1 MNSKK
6 YLIAIL
12 FVVSALFQAACSG
25 NKDAATMAVNAAQ
38 ESFNAVKGEATQYV
52 PDQAKSVE
60 DALKSAQDNLDKG
73 DYGAALNSA
82 KAIPDSVKELTTAIA
97 AKKTELTTS
106 FQGMSGGLPKM
117 LDAVKK
123 RLDIL
128 SASKKLPANLDKA
141 KLEGAKSGYETAA
154 KAWADA
160 QSAFSGGNVAEA
172 VAKATIVKDNAVE
185 VMSTLGM
192 KVPAAAAPKS

>member
-6 YLIAIL
+6 YMIAIL

-25 NKDAATMAVNAAQ
+25 NKAAATMAVNAAQ
-38 ESFNAVKGEATQYV
+38 ESFNAVKGEAAQYV
-52 PDQAKSVE
+52 PDQAKGVE
-60 DALKSAQDNLDKG
+60 DALKGAKDNLDKG
-73 DYGAALNSA
+73 EYDTALNSA
-82 KAIPDSVKELTTAIA
+82 KAIPDSVKGLTAAIA

-106 FQGMSGGLPKM
+106 FQEMSGGLPKM

-128 SASKKLPANLDKA
+128 SASKSLPANLDKT
-141 KLEGAKSGYETAA
+141 KLEGAKSGYMTAA
-154 KAWADA
+154 QAWTDA
-160 QSAFSGGNVAEA
+160 QSAFSGGNVADA
-172 VAKATIVKDNAVE
+172 VAKATMVKDKAVE

-192 KVPAAAAPKS
+192 KAPAAAAPKN

>member
-6 YLIAIL
+6 YLLVIPFLVI
-12 FVVSALFQAACSG
+12 ALFQAACSG

-38 ESFNAVKGEATQYV
+38 ESFNAVKGEAAQYV
-52 PDQAKSVE
+52 PDQAKGVE
-60 DALKSAQDNLDKG
+60 DAIKGAKENLAKG
-73 DYGAALNSA
+73 EYEAALNSA
-82 KAIPDSVKELTTAIA
+82 KTITETTKGLTAAIA

-106 FQGMSGGLPKM
+106 FQQMSGGLPKM

-128 SASKKLPANLDKA
+128 SVSKKLPANLDKT

-160 QSAFSGGNVAEA
+160 QSAFSGGNIADA
-172 VAKATIVKDNAVE
+172 VAKAKIVKDKAVE

-192 KVPAAAAPKS
+192 KAPAAAKG